1 MFRQSSSSPSSYS
14 DALMHHH
21 AASFSAAA
29 ALSVTV
35 PAQIP
40 RGAAAGGYLDG
51 GNVGA
56 FSSPPSSCYSS
67 SLPSSYYNYNSI
79 QRSISSHSLPM
90 HLQLADVS
98 LGGVGGGSG
107 FYSPSSPSTHQPTTL
122 PPLSSSPSSSSGEF
136 FEFTSSCP
144 VRRVFSTGDL
154 QGMNGSSPPRPV
166 PSGDGCGQEGGGPL
180 SQKVGRYS
188 AEERKERIERYR
200 VKRHQRNFNKKI
212 TYACRKTLAD
222 SRPRVKGRFA
232 RNGETD
238 AEADEREA
246 SDNSYEYGCS
256 HNELSSN
263 GNTYSAGSCYDGHYS
278 NRLNGAGGVSNGAI
292 SAFSGAGDNGEWWWR
307 APGAAAADDEVQRQ
321 VGFDDEDELWA
332 TLGDMLS
339 VNLAS

>member
-1 MFRQSSSSPSSYS
+1 MFRQSSSPSPSSYS

-40 RGAAAGGYLDG
+40 TAGGYLDGG

-107 FYSPSSPSTHQPTTL
+107 FYSPSSPSTHQLTTL

-154 QGMNGSSPPRPV
+154 QVPRP
-166 PSGDGCGQEGGGPL
+166 
-180 SQKVGRYS
+180 
-188 AEERKERIERYR
+188 
-200 VKRHQRNFNKKI
+200 
-212 TYACRKTLAD
+212 
-222 SRPRVKGRFA
+222 
-232 RNGETD
+232 
-238 AEADEREA
+238 
-246 SDNSYEYGCS
+246 
-256 HNELSSN
+256 
-263 GNTYSAGSCYDGHYS
+263 SC
-278 NRLNGAGGVSNGAI
+278 I
-292 SAFSGAGDNGEWWWR
+292 S
-307 APGAAAADDEVQRQ
+307 
-321 VGFDDEDELWA
+321 
-332 TLGDMLS
+332 T
-339 VNLAS
+339 NLAGT